1 MKILLNKNERPRQF
15 GTIKVLCSDQKMAEI
30 LAAKNRWPKRRVE
43 AILQHIKDMR
53 SGKETFFEFLFHSG
67 AKLKVDVM
75 AGNFYIYSYSSDG
88 MDGVHAAEELKMLSH
103 LRMAVKHYFASRSRF
118 YKSREPDFH
127 DMFD

>member
-1 MKILLNKNERPRQF
+1 MKILLKKNEHPRQF
-15 GTIKVLCSDQKMAEI
+15 GSIRVICSDQKMAEI

-75 AGNFYIYSYSSDG
+75 AGHFYIYSYSSDG
-88 MDGVHAAEELKMLSH
+88 KDGVWAAEELKMLDH
-103 LRMAVKHYFASRSRF
+103 LRMAVKHYFTSRSDR
-118 YKSREPDFH
+118 YKEREPDFH